1 MVLITATSIF
11 SCCDKTQ
18 NGLTFWYRLIQ
29 VVLRMAVKMSLYHV
43 SQKWVFSH
51 NLKQLK
57 PMLIVF
63 DAQYHDIPSF

>member
-1 MVLITATSIF
+1 MGIRVTILPVCIVQHGTMLF
-11 SCCDKTQ
+11 F
-18 NGLTFWYRLIQ
+18 LVQ
-29 VVLRMAVKMSLYHV
+29 VVLRMAVKMSLYYV

-63 DAQYHDIPSF
+63 DAQYHDIPRL